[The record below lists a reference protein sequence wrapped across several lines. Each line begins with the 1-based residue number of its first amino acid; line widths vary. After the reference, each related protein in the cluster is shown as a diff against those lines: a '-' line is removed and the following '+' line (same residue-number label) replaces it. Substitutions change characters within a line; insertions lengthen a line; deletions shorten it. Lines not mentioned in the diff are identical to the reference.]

1 MYKEKWFEKY
11 VYCPLCRNG
20 WSILKYTKTQ
30 HLMLRCDE
38 CKVLIFANSPDSQ
51 DELLKMCN
59 IGISQNLNYD
69 FYSSDEF
76 NY

>member
-1 MYKEKWFEKY
+1 MSSFEKY

-20 WSILKYTKTQ
+20 WSVLKYTKTR

-51 DELLKMCN
+51 DELLRVCN
-59 IGISQNLNYD
+59 IRKFESLNDD

-76 NY
+76 NYL